1 MSRIDE
7 FAIFILTHGRSDDV
21 ITLKT
26 LKRCG
31 YTGPVYLVI
40 DTDDEEAPAY
50 FARYGDKVLQFSKK
64 EIEHDFDVMDNF
76 HNYGVI
82 LYARNASQVLAKKL
96 GYKYMLQLDD
106 DYTNFSFRYEQH
118 GKLKSAKIKNIDKVF
133 ENMLD
138 FLEDTGA
145 LTVAFTQGGDL
156 IGGTNTN
163 WDKRVLRKAMNTF
176 FSRTD
181 IPIPFIGSINED
193 VNAYCDLGRQGELIM
208 SVVDVQMDQRQ
219 TQGSE
224 GGMTGAYL
232 DGGTYLKSFY
242 TVMVQP
248 SSVTVAMMGDSHYR
262 LHHNVDWNATV
273 PKIINQKYKR
283 K

>member
-1 MSRIDE
+1 MSRLDE
-7 FAIFILTHGRSDDV
+7 FAVFILTHGRSNDV
-21 ITLKT
+21 TTLNT

-31 YTGPVYLVI
+31 YTGPIYLVI
-40 DTDDEEAPAY
+40 DDDDEQAQDY

-82 LYARNASQVLAKKL
+82 LYARNASHVLAKKL

-106 DYTNFSFRYEQH
+106 DYTNFSFRYEQR

-133 ENMLD
+133 EDMLD

-145 LTVAFTQGGDL
+145 LTVAFIQGGDL

-163 WDKRVLRKAMNTF
+163 WEKRVLRKAMNTF

-181 IPIPFIGSINED
+181 RPIQFIGSINED
-193 VNAYCDLGRQGELIM
+193 VNAYCSLGRQGELMM
-208 SVVDVQMDQRQ
+208 SVVDVQMDQKQ